1 MGQIYVLKLRNKKWY
16 VGYTERKR
24 VDRILEHIENKGAR
38 WTKKHPPLVDGYL
51 HNFSTPGKTR
61 EDEDKRTLSMMKK
74 YGISNVRGGRWC
86 MVDMKPY
93 TVREIEGLI
102 GKKKPSPKA
111 KPGGKT
117 RRKTNAKTRKE
128 PKISDKEMANF
139 VKAYKQVVSKKSPP
153 KDPGLHDEGRL
164 TEEQEF
170 ALEDWHSFGAP
181 FDKELFA
188 DKSEQW
194 KTKWLN
200 RR

>member
-1 MGQIYVLKLRNKKWY
+1 MGQLYVLKLRGGKWY
-16 VGYTERKR
+16 VGYTDRGSM
-24 VDRILEHIENKGAR
+24 DRILEHIENKGAK
-38 WTKKHPPLVDGYL
+38 WTKKYPPLKKGYL

-74 YGISNVRGGRWC
+74 YGIRNVRGGRWC
-86 MVDMKPY
+86 MVEMKPY

-102 GKKKPSPKA
+102 GKKKPATRA
-111 KPGGKT
+111 KPRRRPKPKPKVKT
-117 RRKTNAKTRKE
+117 T
-128 PKISDKEMANF
+128 
-139 VKAYKQVVSKKSPP
+139 KSRPV

-170 ALEDWHSFGAP
+170 ALEDWQGFGAP

-194 KTKWLN
+194 KNKWLK